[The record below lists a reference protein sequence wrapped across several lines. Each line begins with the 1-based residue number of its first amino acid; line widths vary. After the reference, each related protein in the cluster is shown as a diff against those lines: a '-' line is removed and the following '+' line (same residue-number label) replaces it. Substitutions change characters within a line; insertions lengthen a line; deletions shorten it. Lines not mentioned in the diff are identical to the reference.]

1 MADFEIVLTL
11 HGLRDI
17 GKFDIVTTSENREK
31 VTAQSGLKFVPD
43 MQISELND
51 TFFEECVGLLIPGGP
66 INPSQNA
73 ICPIIQY
80 MEKKDKVIAA
90 LCFAPQFLGRAG
102 ILKNHRFTTTYSRQY
117 IERSGFEDPF
127 FWDNYEEKRM
137 VMDKNI
143 LTAKG
148 LAFVDVAEKISEIF
162 NVFESNNARAA
173 YFNEVREGW
182 Y

>member
-1 MADFEIVLTL
+1 MKILCYIYENMADFEIVLTL

-51 TFFEECVGLLIPGGP
+51 TFLEECVGLLIPGGP

-80 MEKKDKVIAA
+80 MEKRIRLLLHSV
-90 LCFAPQFLGRAG
+90 LL
-102 ILKNHRFTTTYSRQY
+102 
-117 IERSGFEDPF
+117 RSF
-127 FWDNYEEKRM
+127 
-137 VMDKNI
+137 
-143 LTAKG
+143 
-148 LAFVDVAEKISEIF
+148 
-162 NVFESNNARAA
+162 
-173 YFNEVREGW
+173 
-182 Y
+182 